1 MGARGPMPEP
11 TAVRIAKGNPGKRRL
26 GDKEPIP
33 PSGQAEPPPWMQPD
47 AREIWDRLAP
57 IAAAMKTL
65 TIADADTFARYCT
78 WLAKWIALDRFI
90 RIDMGGK
97 PWFYRMDEKERI
109 TYVGEF
115 PQASELRQISKIL
128 LLMEREFGL
137 TPAGRTRIQ
146 VEHGAGA
153 TPAAPQTQRSAF
165 RQKFLDGG
173 PIPFNKGA

>member
-1 MGARGPMPEP
+1 MPEP

-173 PIPFNKGA
+173 PIPISRGA